1 MDLLFIPKAETAA
14 NTFALPTQ
22 RACSSRTA
30 PIIQIILQHL
40 QPSSLK
46 LHFFQITA
54 QARQWQGIL
63 PPLTRL
69 ALLREA
75 YKSALV

>member
-22 RACSSRTA
+22 H
-30 PIIQIILQHL
+30 LQHL
-40 QPSSLK
+40 QLSSLK

-54 QARQWQGIL
+54 QARQCQGIL